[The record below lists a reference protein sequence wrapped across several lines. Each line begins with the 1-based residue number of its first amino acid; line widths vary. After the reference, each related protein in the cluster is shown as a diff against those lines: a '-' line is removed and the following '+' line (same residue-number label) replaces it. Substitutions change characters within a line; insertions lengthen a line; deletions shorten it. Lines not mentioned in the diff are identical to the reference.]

1 MGDGRVHVERQTE
14 AGYDEVDCPLP
25 AVVTV
30 TAGVVE
36 PRYPS
41 FKGIMAAK
49 SKPVDQLTVADLGLD
64 AGQVGAA
71 GARQEVTDVTAADE
85 RKAGEIVVDEGE
97 GYENI
102 VAGSSSS
109 SSWSDA
115 APAPA
120 LAPHPRRRACRSTR
134 FGSSPSPPRAS
145 PRAPPSSCSP
155 RRAPW
160 AAPPRPWRGAPTPP
174 RWPASSATSAPPPS
188 TTWVTSVTPCP
199 ARPWPAPSPS
209 LVASGNRPDVILVP
223 ASYDGRDIAGRL
235 SVRLD
240 LPVITNVVDLVD
252 RRRRRALPARA
263 VRRRPGGDGPLHR
276 RAPVDLR
283 GAGQV
288 LRGRARR
295 RRRGRQVAAA
305 PVPELGATNGAKVLA
320 RHAEERTGPKL
331 DEAEVVV
338 SGGRGLGGAE
348 HYAMIE
354 ELAKLLHGAAG
365 ASRAIV
371 DAGWVPY
378 SHQVGQTGKTVKPTV
393 YIACG
398 ISGATQHLVGM
409 KGSKNIVAINKDQD
423 APIFSVADLGIVGDV
438 HKVVPKLI
446 EALKA
451 RS

>member
-1 MGDGRVHVERQTE
+1 MSIDKVWVLAESAEGKPTTTTLELLTQARSMGGTTE
-14 AGYDEVDCPLP
+14 AVAWGADTAAVAGELGNYGATTVHDVGDLADALP
-25 AVVTV
+25 GA
-30 TAGVVE
+30 
-36 PRYPS
+36 
-41 FKGIMAAK
+41 
-49 SKPVDQLTVADLGLD
+49 PV
-64 AGQVGAA
+64 A
-71 GARQEVTDVTAADE
+71 GAIA
-85 RKAGEIVVDEGE
+85 
-97 GYENI
+97 
-102 VAGSSSS
+102 
-109 SSWSDA
+109 
-115 APAPA
+115 
-120 LAPHPRRRACRSTR
+120 
-134 FGSSPSPPRAS
+134 
-145 PRAPPSSCSP
+145 
-155 RRAPW
+155 
-160 AAPPRPWRGAPTPP
+160 
-174 RWPASSATSAPPPS
+174 
-188 TTWVTSVTPCP
+188 
-199 ARPWPAPSPS
+199 S

-223 ASYDGRDIAGRL
+223 ASYDGRDIAARL

-240 LPVITNVVDLVD
+240 LPVLTNVTGLRDEGGLVTEHPVFGGSLTVNAKFTGEGPGIVVV
-252 RRRRRALPARA
+252 RAKSFAAEPA
-263 VRRRPGGDGPLHR
+263 GG
-276 RAPVDLR
+276 
-283 GAGQV
+283 
-288 LRGRARR
+288 
-295 RRRGRQVAAA
+295 AAA
-305 PVPELGATNGAKVLA
+305 AVVPATVPELGATNGAKVLA

-378 SHQVGQTGKTVKPTV
+378 SHQVGQTGKTVKPTL

-409 KGSKNIVAINKDQD
+409 KGSKNIIAINKDQD